1 MNFNVFIFLQSLVAL
16 ACVIGAALS
25 IEVVM
30 RHRWLPLRLVALV
43 VTIVLVAC
51 LLALL
56 VP

>member
-1 MNFNVFIFLQSLVAL
+1 MNFNVFIFLQSL
-16 ACVIGAALS
+16 AALVCVVGVGLS
-25 IEVVM
+25 AEVIM

-43 VTIVLVAC
+43 VAILLVAC

>member
-43 VTIVLVAC
+43 VAIVLVAC

>member
-1 MNFNVFIFLQSLVAL
+1 MNFNVFIFLQSL
-16 ACVIGAALS
+16 AALVCVVGVGLS
-25 IEVVM
+25 AEVIM

-43 VTIVLVAC
+43 VAIVLVAC